1 MDGWENNFQNNTSFA
16 IYMNCKIGE
25 WDTFVKNELD
35 L

>member
-1 MDGWENNFQNNTSFA
+1 MDTLKNKSQNDTSFA